1 MTPSQEALWSL
12 VLAER
17 AFIRS
22 RVKGSGIDIDD
33 GEQLALVQA
42 WKLIRAGRLV
52 IAEGQDTREAI
63 RSWLVIVTR
72 NAIRTPR
79 RRQRTDVDALDE
91 GAAGD
96 VSPIARLEARET
108 LRIMTYRLNREE
120 EALIVALASGANLV
134 DLAARM
140 GIPEGTLFTRVRKL
154 RRILRER
161 LAK

>member
-1 MTPSQEALWSL
+1 M
-12 VLAER
+12 
-17 AFIRS
+17 
-22 RVKGSGIDIDD
+22 
-33 GEQLALVQA
+33 
-42 WKLIRAGRLV
+42 

-79 RRQRTDVDALDE
+79 RKQRTEVDALDE
-91 GAAGD
+91 GTAGD

-120 EALIVALASGANLV
+120 AALLVALASGANLV
-134 DLAARM
+134 HLAARM